1 MEAKRVAF
9 TEAES
14 RIVFI
19 KGRGTGKG
27 EQEKGNRWLPGMGV
41 LLVGRKISNN
51 L

>member
-1 MEAKRVAF
+1 VEVKRVAF

-27 EQEKGNRWLPGMGV
+27 EQMVTWYGM